1 MMEQLRKLAHDV
13 TISTTDYGDG
23 PTLNWAVDRIEELE
37 ATLTRIKQWCDA
49 YPVTIFPPL
58 PDDELKRA
66 DKTLDNVGISMTRM
80 HGTWG
85 RHIVQ
90 GIGDIIRMTLTERS
104 K

>member
-1 MMEQLRKLAHDV
+1 
-13 TISTTDYGDG
+13 
-23 PTLNWAVDRIEELE
+23 
-37 ATLTRIKQWCDA
+37 
-49 YPVTIFPPL
+49 
-58 PDDELKRA
+58 
-66 DKTLDNVGISMTRM
+66 M